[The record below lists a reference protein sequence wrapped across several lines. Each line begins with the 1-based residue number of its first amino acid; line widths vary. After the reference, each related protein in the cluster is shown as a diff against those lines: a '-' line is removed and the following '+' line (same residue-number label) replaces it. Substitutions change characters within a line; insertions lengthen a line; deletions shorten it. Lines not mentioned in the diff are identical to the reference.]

1 MQDIYTDGSCI
12 GNPGPGGWGVVGPG
26 MRVSGGQDNTI
37 AIWVPL
43 SILLLGIATT
53 TYMISR
59 NGKSE
64 YAKLK

>member
-1 MQDIYTDGSCI
+1 MAE
-12 GNPGPGGWGVVGPG
+12 
-26 MRVSGGQDNTI
+26 RDNKTKTI
-37 AIWVPL
+37 AIWVPV

-59 NGKSE
+59 NGKSG